1 MTSNQVF
8 VYLTGGFGNQ
18 MFQVA
23 AAKSLNAKKI
33 KLIRNIGR
41 PRVNSEGNPEV
52 LDVNCGIETE
62 EFEVKHNNKF
72 ISKVFGYLLRSSI
85 APNLMERIFLRKFM
99 RIVGSLIINYELGTK
114 VQIMYSDNVG
124 YREFERKSSNIL
136 LIGYFQSYRFL
147 DEARD
152 RNQMI
157 NQSIFANRDS
167 RPTGPSGKKTRLVI
181 HYRLGDYK
189 LDKAFGILSPD
200 YYIRATSI
208 VLHQMQID
216 EVWIFSD
223 EIDSVKRIL
232 GDGLFP
238 NAVWVDPKKHTT
250 ESSFELMRQG
260 DAYIIGNS
268 TYSWWAATLSHKEPK
283 MVIAPSPWFAEM
295 DEPRF
300 LVPPEWQRVETE
312 FIDGKKKN
320 Y

>member
-1 MTSNQVF
+1 MTCNQAF

-33 KLIRNIGR
+33 KLIKDIGR
-41 PRVNSEGNPEV
+41 PRVNSEGNPEI

-62 EFEVKHNNKF
+62 EFEVKHHNKF
-72 ISKVFGYLLRSSI
+72 IIKVFGYLLRSSI
-85 APNLMERIFLRKFM
+85 APNLMERLFLRKLM
-99 RIVGSLIINYELGTK
+99 RIVGSRIINYELGTK

-124 YREFERKSSNIL
+124 FREFERKSSNIL

-147 DEARD
+147 DEARN

-167 RPTGPSGKKTRLVI
+167 RPTGPSGRKTRLVI

-208 VLHQMQID
+208 VRQQMQID

-223 EIDSVKRIL
+223 EIDWVKKNITLPKEIEFVIGNIESPEIDLFLMQNCKHFIL
-232 GDGLFP
+232 A
-238 NAVWVDPKKHTT
+238 N
-250 ESSFELMRQG
+250 SSF
-260 DAYIIGNS
+260 
-268 TYSWWAATLSHKEPK
+268 SWWGAWLSENEKK
-283 MVIAPSPWFAEM
+283 IVIVPTPWF
-295 DEPRF
+295 DSKIYNSQDIC
-300 LVPPEWQRVETE
+300 PPEWVKLQ
-312 FIDGKKKN
+312 KN
-320 Y
+320 NQTP